1 MKKLI
6 LSATLV
12 VLGLMISAQKQQL
25 RPHLKFEVPIEAF
38 QKNASIENTPL
49 AGELTPAIPSLNY
62 KATNTV
68 NIIGIGTSANAYSY
82 GYAGGQR
89 SMVCTN
95 DELGVVTNI
104 HRMGGALDPE
114 GSSNNLGYDFS
125 TNWGIDWSVMNEFY
139 LASGHGPTMRLA
151 RYPQQ
156 GIFNPAG
163 NTNPD
168 DAYMVYLAPIIN
180 GSGSFFGDYV
190 YGRVRIGD
198 ITDTTVNFNASNP
211 GAGIYQ
217 GVPDGFTVTATGDFW
232 ALDYNVGFGSTGG
245 NEWLQ
250 QLLISHGV
258 WNQTE
263 EDYDMTQFLLP
274 CPTLD
279 TTMPPLCGRVEF
291 SPDGQHGYI
300 VVLTDNGNV
309 AISAGQSFYPVLWRT
324 ADYGTT
330 WEGPIEVALAGE
342 EGIWGVL
349 NFLDAEEIEELYD
362 PAPDPDEIPFTT
374 AYDFDL
380 SVGVDGNPCIAV
392 VVGVTSEQ
400 PYGIITERSDE
411 SGYLY
416 MAPFILHS
424 VAKGNPGS
432 WQGHELGRLYQF
444 RGTYGEDLWE
454 DNRIQIARDRSGDKM
469 FVAWLDTDTTISSEN
484 NNPDI
489 WARGYSIGYN
499 WLTYHHETLHDE
511 PQNMTYGSEATYAA
525 HFFALSNEVIYNDA
539 SYWPTYT
546 LPMVYEVM
554 DYVPSDPV
562 EYRYIQNAFFWE
574 QQFLYGP
581 PPPGIIEKEST
592 IAAVSEVI
600 PNPATT
606 SATFT
611 LGITRPA
618 VANVSIINLTGQRI
632 KQFAQQLATGNN
644 TISLEVAE
652 LKAGLY
658 LCIMQVDGEQV
669 TRKIVVE

>member
-6 LSATLV
+6 LSTIFV
-12 VLGLMISAQKQQL
+12 VLGFMVSAQKQQL
-25 RPHLKFEVPIEAF
+25 RPNLKFEAPSEALH
-38 QKNASIENTPL
+38 KNSLNESTPL
-49 AGELTPAIPSLNY
+49 AGELSPAISSVNY
-62 KATNTV
+62 KATNAI

-82 GYAGGQR
+82 GFAGGQR
-89 SMVCTN
+89 SIVCTN

-104 HRMGGALDPE
+104 HRMGGVLDPE
-114 GSSNNLGYDFS
+114 GYSGDLGYDFS
-125 TNWGIDWSVMNEFY
+125 TNWGIDWSVMNKFY
-139 LASGHGPTMRLA
+139 EA
-151 RYPQQ
+151 RDGYMVLSARFPQQ
-156 GIFNPAG
+156 GIFNPIG

-168 DAYMVYLAPIIN
+168 EAYMAYLAPILGGTN
-180 GSGSFFGDYV
+180 PPYGMYV

-198 ITDTTVNFNASNP
+198 ITDTTVNFSSPDP

-217 GVPDGFTVTATGDFW
+217 NIPDGFTVTATGDFW
-232 ALDYNVGFGSTGG
+232 AVDYNVAMSSTGG
-245 NEWLQ
+245 DEWLQ

-258 WNQTE
+258 WNQSE
-263 EDYDMTQFLLP
+263 DDYDMTQFLLP

-324 ADYGTT
+324 ADYGAT

-362 PAPDPDEIPFTT
+362 PVPDPDEIPFTT

-380 SVGVDGNPCIAV
+380 SVDADGNPCIAV

-400 PYGIITERSDE
+400 PYGIITERSAY

-424 VAKGNPGS
+424 DDKGNPGS
-432 WQGHELGRLYQF
+432 WQGYELGRLYQF
-444 RGTYGEDLWE
+444 RGTYGEELWE
-454 DNRIQIARDRSGDKM
+454 DNRIQIARNRIGDRM
-469 FVAWLDTDTTISSEN
+469 FVAWLDTDTAVSTEN
-484 NNPDI
+484 NAPDI
-489 WARGYSIGYN
+489 WARGFSTDYHS
-499 WLTYHHETLHDE
+499 LTYHSQTLMDE
-511 PQNMTYGSEATYAA
+511 PQNLTLGSEATFAA
-525 HFFALSNEVIYNDA
+525 HFFALSDEVIYNDA

-546 LPMVYEVM
+546 LPMVYQVM
-554 DYVPSDPV
+554 DYLPSEPV

-574 QQFLYGP
+574 QQFLTGP

-592 IAAVSEVI
+592 ITAVSEVI

-606 SATFT
+606 TATFT

-618 VANVSIINLTGQRI
+618 IANISIINLTGQRI
-632 KQFAQQLATGNN
+632 KRFTQQLATGNN
-644 TISLEVAE
+644 TITLDVAE

-658 LCIMQVDGEQV
+658 FCTMQMGGEQIS
-669 TRKIVVE
+669 RKIVVE

>member
-25 RPHLKFEVPIEAF
+25 RPHLKFEVPIEAL

-49 AGELTPAIPSLNY
+49 AGELTPAIPSVNY

-82 GYAGGQR
+82 GFAGGQR

-95 DELGVVTNI
+95 DALGVVTNI

-362 PAPDPDEIPFTT
+362 PVPDPDEIPFTT

-432 WQGHELGRLYQF
+432 WQGRELGRLYQF
-444 RGTYGEDLWE
+444 RGTYGQELWE
-454 DNRIQIARDRSGDKM
+454 DNRIQIARNRIGDRM

-484 NNPDI
+484 NDPDI
-489 WARGYSIGYN
+489 WARGYSTN
-499 WLTYHHETLHDE
+499 HHSLTYNGETLHDE

-539 SYWPTYT
+539 TYWPTYT

-554 DYVPSDPV
+554 DFVPSEPV

-574 QQFLYGP
+574 QQFLMGP

-606 SATFT
+606 TATFT

-658 LCIMQVDGEQV
+658 FCIMQVDGEQV

>member
-12 VLGLMISAQKQQL
+12 VFGFMLLAQKQQL
-25 RPHLKFEVPIEAF
+25 KPHLKFEAPIVAF

-49 AGELTPAIPSLNY
+49 AGELTPAIPTVNY
-62 KATNTV
+62 KATNAL

-82 GYAGGQR
+82 GFAGGQR

-114 GSSNNLGYDFS
+114 GTSNNLGYDFS

-139 LASGHGPTMRLA
+139 LASEHGSTMRLA

-180 GSGSFFGDYV
+180 GSGSFFGEYV

-198 ITDTTVNFNASNP
+198 ITDTTANFNASNP

-232 ALDYNVGFGSTGG
+232 AVDYNVGLGSTGG

-250 QLLISHGV
+250 QLLISHGM
-258 WNQTE
+258 WNQAE

-279 TTMPPLCGRVEF
+279 TTLRPLCGRVEF

-324 ADYGTT
+324 TDYGTT

-342 EGIWGVL
+342 EGIWGVQ
-349 NFLDAEEIEELYD
+349 NFLNVEEIEELYD
-362 PAPDPDEIPFTT
+362 PAPYPDEIPFTT

-380 SVGVDGNPCIAV
+380 SVDAEGNPCIAV

-400 PYGIITERSDE
+400 PYGIITERSAY

-424 VAKGNPGS
+424 DAKGNPGS
-432 WQGHELGRLYQF
+432 WEGYELGRLQSF
-444 RGTYGEDLWE
+444 RGNYDEELWE
-454 DNRIQIARDRSGDKM
+454 DNRIQIARNRSGDRM
-469 FVAWLDTDTTISSEN
+469 FVAWLDTDTIISIEN
-484 NNPDI
+484 NLPDI
-489 WARGYSIGYN
+489 WVRGYSTNYHS
-499 WLTYHHETLHDE
+499 LTYHSETLQDE
-511 PQNMTYGSEATYAA
+511 PQNMTYGSEATFAA
-525 HFFALSNEVIYNDA
+525 HFFALSDEVIYNDA
-539 SYWPTYT
+539 FDWPTYT

-554 DYVPSDPV
+554 DYMPSDPV

-574 QQFLYGP
+574 QQFLMGP

-600 PNPATT
+600 PNPATIT
-606 SATFT
+606 ATFT
-611 LGITRPA
+611 LGIIRPA
-618 VANVSIINLTGQRI
+618 VANISIINLTGQRI
-632 KQFAQQLATGNN
+632 RRFSRQLAKGNN
-644 TISLEVAE
+644 TISINVADMPV
-652 LKAGLY
+652 GLY
-658 LCIMQVDGEQV
+658 FCTMQVDGEQI
-669 TRKIVVE
+669 TRKIVVK